1 MHRTRFLVLVGT
13 LLTCALAFIAC
24 GDDRPA
30 SHANQ
35 AQTLLEQGRLDE
47 ALIELHSA
55 LRLAPEDAEYA
66 EQIAEL
72 LMIKGEPAQAR
83 FYFGEAYRLDRQRLK
98 AAIRL
103 ASLQFA
109 ENPAESSAL
118 IEEVIANGPLS
129 AWGWIGRSEQ
139 ALYQHDSTAAVAF
152 AEEGVAIE
160 PENPDAHWQLASAN
174 IALIHEYRQSRESVP
189 DALYESALSGLDRF
203 TQLDHGRKWRA
214 LSERARLYSAWPG
227 HLDEAGES
235 LRIASDRL
243 GELGLVRQE
252 FDLLDRAISYAKKNA
267 DTTLEEWALERKIER
282 MPEFYPTWDEL
293 AVLYDRTGRTG
304 SLVYRRLADQFP
316 DSTEARI
323 HFARYIRELDG
334 RRRAIRYLEKSIERG
349 FDEAPLLA
357 EIAKNQFLLG
367 KLRASRR
374 TITKLEQK
382 FPNSR
387 ESVVMAAW
395 GWLQTGRPEVA
406 IESLDE
412 NPWTADDIP
421 AQRVRIDAY
430 TQLGDNERVVEEIER
445 LIELLPRPD
454 LLMLRRY
461 AEALFDSGQYA
472 AARDAYRRLRRT
484 VALSPENYTR
494 YAISLFETKAHAV
507 GRSMLERAVDN
518 PNPVKLAV
526 IALYEKDGARDR
538 NIERLRSGFQRA
550 LEKTPNNPKL
560 LTAYVHFETEAKA
573 PRNALAPLARS
584 IANGRRG
591 GHPLAGVLSLQAQV
605 QEAMGD
611 RKAAKATALEVLDV
625 APALP
630 GALEFAQKLY
640 QTKDE
645 AEEAIAQLTDG
656 VDNADQPAH
665 RHALLGRLYYRAGNP
680 VMARWSY
687 EQALTGG
694 LELPILKNDL
704 AFLLAAQKRDLKR
717 AKVLALQASEALPN
731 QSGVLDTL
739 GYVMLRLDEF
749 ESAVDHLHR
758 GIELARRNAEPQAEL
773 QYHLGLALSGLER
786 LNEAEGAFAAALEL
800 GEDFPD
806 EEAARR
812 ELATIRG
819 EI

>member
-1 MHRTRFLVLVGT
+1 MQRTGSLVLVGT
-13 LLTCALAFIAC
+13 LLACALSFVGC
-24 GDDRPA
+24 GDDRSA
-30 SHANQ
+30 SHSDQ
-35 AQTLLEQGRLDE
+35 AQALLAQGQLDE

-55 LRLAPEDAEYA
+55 LRLAPDDAEYA
-66 EQIAEL
+66 ERIAEL

-83 FYFGEAYRLDRQRLK
+83 FFFGETYRLDRQRFK

-109 ENPAESSAL
+109 ENPEESSAL
-118 IEEVIANGPLS
+118 IEEVAANGPMS

-152 AEEGVAIE
+152 AEEGIEIE

-174 IALIHEYRQSRESVP
+174 IALIHEHNQSRERVP
-189 DALYESALSGLDRF
+189 DALYENALSGLDRF
-203 TQLDHGRKWRA
+203 TQLDRKRSWRA

-227 HLDEAGES
+227 HIDEARES
-235 LRIASDRL
+235 LRVASDRL
-243 GELGLVRQE
+243 GELGLVRHE
-252 FDLLDRAISYAKKNA
+252 FDLLDRAISYAKKND

-282 MPEFYPTWDEL
+282 MPEIYPTWDEL
-293 AVLYDRTGRTG
+293 AKLYDRTGRVG
-304 SLVYRRLADQFP
+304 ALVYRRLADEFP

-323 HFARYIRELDG
+323 HYARYIRELDG
-334 RRRAIRYLEKSIERG
+334 RRRAIRYLEKTIKRG
-349 FDEAPLLA
+349 FDAAPLLA

-367 KLRASRR
+367 KTRASQK
-374 TITKLEQK
+374 TIAKLEQQ

-395 GWLQTGRPEVA
+395 GWLQAERPQVA
-406 IESLDE
+406 IGVLDE
-412 NPWTADDIP
+412 NRWTADDIP

-430 TQLGDNERVVEEIER
+430 TQLGDNEHVVEEIEH

-454 LLMLRRY
+454 LLTRRRY

-472 AARDAYRRLRRT
+472 AARDAYRRLQR
-484 VALSPENYTR
+484 AAPLSPENYTR
-494 YAISLFETKAHAV
+494 YAVSIFETKAHAV
-507 GRSMLERAVDN
+507 GRAMLERAVDR
-518 PNPVKLAV
+518 PQPVKLAV
-526 IALYEKDGARDR
+526 VSLYEKEGARNR
-538 NIERLRSGFQRA
+538 NLKRLRSGFTRA
-550 LEKTPNNPKL
+550 LEETPNNSKL
-560 LTAYVHFETEAKA
+560 LTAYVQFEIEAKT
-573 PRNALAPLARS
+573 PRNALEPLARS

-591 GHPLAGVLSLQAQV
+591 GHPLAGVLSLQAQIY
-605 QEAMGD
+605 EAMGD
-611 RKAAKATALEVLDV
+611 RKAAQTTALEVLDV
-625 APALP
+625 APTLP
-630 GALEFAQKLY
+630 GALEFAQKMY
-640 QTKDE
+640 QTKPE
-645 AEEAIAQLTDG
+645 AEQAIARLTDG

-739 GYVMLRLDEF
+739 GFVMLQLNDLEG
-749 ESAVDHLHR
+749 AIDHLHR
-758 GIELARRNAEPQAEL
+758 GIELARRNSEPQAEL

-786 LNEAEGAFAAALEL
+786 LNEAEGAFATALAL
-800 GEDFPD
+800 DEDFPD
-806 EEAARR
+806 EDAARKK
-812 ELATIRG
+812 LATIRG

>member
-1 MHRTRFLVLVGT
+1 
-13 LLTCALAFIAC
+13 
-24 GDDRPA
+24 
-30 SHANQ
+30 
-35 AQTLLEQGRLDE
+35 
-47 ALIELHSA
+47 
-55 LRLAPEDAEYA
+55 
-66 EQIAEL
+66 
-72 LMIKGEPAQAR
+72 
-83 FYFGEAYRLDRQRLK
+83 
-98 AAIRL
+98 
-103 ASLQFA
+103 
-109 ENPAESSAL
+109 
-118 IEEVIANGPLS
+118 
-129 AWGWIGRSEQ
+129 
-139 ALYQHDSTAAVAF
+139 
-152 AEEGVAIE
+152 
-160 PENPDAHWQLASAN
+160 
-174 IALIHEYRQSRESVP
+174 
-189 DALYESALSGLDRF
+189 
-203 TQLDHGRKWRA
+203 
-214 LSERARLYSAWPG
+214 
-227 HLDEAGES
+227 
-235 LRIASDRL
+235 
-243 GELGLVRQE
+243 
-252 FDLLDRAISYAKKNA
+252 
-267 DTTLEEWALERKIER
+267 
-282 MPEFYPTWDEL
+282 
-293 AVLYDRTGRTG
+293 
-304 SLVYRRLADQFP
+304 
-316 DSTEARI
+316 
-323 HFARYIRELDG
+323 
-334 RRRAIRYLEKSIERG
+334 
-349 FDEAPLLA
+349 
-357 EIAKNQFLLG
+357 
-367 KLRASRR
+367 
-374 TITKLEQK
+374 
-382 FPNSR
+382 
-387 ESVVMAAW
+387 MAAW